1 MRPTFDPFVLPFV
14 IGTTFVLMYCFIGMI
29 RIIWQ
34 LPKKDRR
41 KFGLSLITPKT
52 LWKNIKDL
60 FGDCL
65 FHVKIWKRKPLIG
78 YMHSAIAFGWFM
90 IIIVGHF
97 ETVAF
102 SPLRGVEMPFMQKI
116 MSNLYLP
123 IFFRYFAIEGLTLKA
138 QIFSFLMDFFLLMI
152 ISGIVIAVVKKKR
165 PRKVGMKRVTK
176 FGIKEDL
183 VRIALWTIFPLR
195 FLAESSVAGFAGGSF
210 LTKFLGFDLLFGGN
224 YKETL
229 SMVLWWLYSID
240 LAIFMFVLPFTRY
253 MHIPAEAL
261 LILLRNAGLKTTA
274 PRKGYA
280 LAEIYSCPSCGL
292 CIDVCPMSEYKNDYK
307 KTAVYFMRNIRRKNK
322 REVRKMTEICLM
334 CGKCVEVCPLGI
346 ESLNIKMAQRA
357 NISYRMKSDFGYLER
372 QQVNETT
379 SQQVIVSKSESES
392 KIVYFAGCMSHLT
405 PKITRSMVKIFE
417 EAKEN
422 YEFLDKNG
430 SICCGRPMM
439 LTGKVN
445 EAKSLIEKNTEL
457 IKSSGAKRLVLS
469 CPICYKVF
477 KEEYHLEGIEILHH
491 TQYINELI
499 ENDKIHVDRS
509 DKRYVYHDPCE
520 LGRAFKVYD
529 EPRNI
534 IDNIG
539 LLTRG
544 KSDKDMSVCCGGSIG
559 SITMTIEE
567 RDEIT
572 TNSIKDLMHNNPE
585 EIVTA
590 CPLCQ
595 KTFAR
600 KSPIAVKDIA
610 EIVVENLEDEVHLIF
625 LYLCE
630 KIKPYLY

>member
-1 MRPTFDPFVLPFV
+1 MRPVFDPFVLPFV
-14 IGTTFVLMYCFIGMI
+14 LGTTFVLLYCFIGMI

-34 LPKKDRR
+34 LPKEDRR
-41 KFGLSLITPKT
+41 KFGRSLITPKT

-65 FHVKIWKRKPLIG
+65 FHVKIWKRKPILG
-78 YMHSAIAFGWFM
+78 YMHSSIAFGWFM
-90 IIIVGHF
+90 IIVVGHF
-97 ETVAF
+97 ESVTF
-102 SPLRGVEMPFMQKI
+102 SPLKGAELTPLQDLA
-116 MSNLYLP
+116 STLYLP
-123 IFFRYFAIEGLTLKA
+123 IFFRFFAIEELSLKA
-138 QIFSFLMDFFLLMI
+138 QIYSFLMDFFLLMI
-152 ISGIVIAVVKKKR
+152 ISGIFIAVVKKKK
-165 PRKVGMKRVTK
+165 PKQVGLKRVTK
-176 FGIKEDL
+176 FGIREDL

-210 LTKFLGFDLLFGGN
+210 LTKFLGFELLFGGN
-224 YKETL
+224 YNETL
-229 SMVLWWLYSID
+229 SMIFWWLYSID
-240 LAIFMFVLPFTRY
+240 LGIFMFVLPFTRY

-261 LILLRNAGLKTTA
+261 LILLRNAGLKTTE

-292 CIDVCPMSEYKNDYK
+292 CIDVCPMSSTGDNYK
-307 KTAVYFMRNIRRKNK
+307 KTAVYFMRNVRKK
-322 REVRKMTEICLM
+322 KRREVKKMTEICLM

-346 ESLNIKMAQRA
+346 ESLNIKMAQR
-357 NISYRMKSDFGYLER
+357 NKIYYKLKSDFSYLEN
-372 QQVNETT
+372 QQT
-379 SQQVIVSKSESES
+379 SSELSDSKKSNLSDSQVLRFSDS

-417 EAKEN
+417 KANEN
-422 YEFLDKNG
+422 YEFLDMNG

-445 EAKSLIEKNTEL
+445 EAKALIEKNTEL
-457 IKSSGAKRLVLS
+457 IKNSGAKRLVLS

-477 KEEYHLEGIEILHH
+477 KEEYKLDGIEILHH

-499 ENDKIHVDRS
+499 ENDRISLDRS
-509 DKRYVYHDPCE
+509 DKHYVYHDPCE
-520 LGRAFKVYD
+520 LGRAFGVYD

-539 LLTRG
+539 LLTPG
-544 KSDKDMSVCCGGSIG
+544 KSDRDMSVCCGGSIG
-559 SITMTIEE
+559 SLTMSMEE

-572 TNSIKDLMHNNPE
+572 LSSIKDLMHNNPE

-600 KSPIAVKDIA
+600 KSPVEVKDIA
-610 EIVVENLEDEVHLIF
+610 EIVVENLES
-625 LYLCE
+625 
-630 KIKPYLY
+630 

>member
-102 SPLRGVEMPFMQKI
+102 SPLRGVEMPFMQKL

-224 YKETL
+224 YNETL

-357 NISYRMKSDFGYLER
+357 NISYRMKSDFGYLES

-379 SQQVIVSKSESES
+379 SQQVIVSESKSKSESESES

-572 TNSIKDLMHNNPE
+572 ANSIKDLMHNNPE

-610 EIVVENLEDEVHLIF
+610 EIVVENLEDE
-625 LYLCE
+625 
-630 KIKPYLY
+630 